1 MIVKLV
7 VNLNCNVVL
16 SNYLNLNPIKEELQK
31 RKIQILEGKTL
42 FYYLSLDILEYISKM
57 KKEEL
62 KEQEVTILISKLD
75 KKKEELI
82 LNIAES
88 IKSLR
93 IVTNQIHLLERIE
106 KYLEE
111 QMGIAIMISNN
122 KRKSLSKSKIILNLD
137 YCEEMIN
144 EFTINREAIIIN
156 ILEKTEISAKGFCG
170 VNILDY
176 EIKYNEVIQNKLFF
190 PIQSVYES
198 KIIGRNRIEIA
209 KMIEDDY
216 VRITGLKGKNGV
228 INIKE
233 YQK

>member
-7 VNLNCNVVL
+7 VKLNCNVVL

-111 QMGIAIMISNN
+111 QM
-122 KRKSLSKSKIILNLD
+122 
-137 YCEEMIN
+137 
-144 EFTINREAIIIN
+144 
-156 ILEKTEISAKGFCG
+156 
-170 VNILDY
+170 
-176 EIKYNEVIQNKLFF
+176 
-190 PIQSVYES
+190 
-198 KIIGRNRIEIA
+198 
-209 KMIEDDY
+209 
-216 VRITGLKGKNGV
+216 
-228 INIKE
+228 
-233 YQK
+233 

>member
-7 VNLNCNVVL
+7 VKLNCNVVL

-137 YCEEMIN
+137 YSEEMIN

-156 ILEKTEISAKGFCG
+156 ILENQGA
-170 VNILDY
+170 
-176 EIKYNEVIQNKLFF
+176 
-190 PIQSVYES
+190 
-198 KIIGRNRIEIA
+198 
-209 KMIEDDY
+209 
-216 VRITGLKGKNGV
+216 
-228 INIKE
+228 
-233 YQK
+233 